1 MPPGADLAC
10 ALARVD
16 TARLSGADTVTA
28 LRAWYRQ
35 HNHATAGLLRAI
47 REAGLADSADAVSR
61 AEELDDWSADEAR
74 AALAWSRGRA
84 VMRLGVADDLLCRL
98 PEVFEALDAGL
109 IDEPKAKVFSEW
121 TENVPVDL
129 AHHVCDVLL
138 PEAPVVSAY
147 RLVLRIQEI
156 LRALDPEW
164 AAPREKAAEG
174 DRRVR
179 SSRNPTGTATIR
191 GEDLPVDRAVSSMAR
206 IETLATRARAAGVA
220 AGMDGLRADV
230 YLGLLDGSYAG
241 LDDAAIVEELRA
253 LHPEPANG
261 AGPQGPDHDDR
272 DDGSSEPEDA
282 GPDNDPDDG
291 PNDGPDAG
299 PDAGGPA
306 ADPADQDPDG
316 PVPAAAPR
324 SGLERPTEPAAPA
337 GGRRSRKQHVE
348 LRLRLSTLLG
358 LDAMPA
364 EIAGWGSVDP
374 ALARDVADGAP
385 GAEWRIVSDLRR
397 RPSAA
402 RRPHPAS
409 TPPSAPRRHP
419 MRCAVVELQVPLSWA
434 RALDQPTTG
443 DGPAWSRTRAGSP
456 ARNGSPVQSAP
467 KTPVDVSDRGA
478 GSLGA
483 GPRPLL
489 RRPDLRTSRT
499 GLRPRPHHRSRLR
512 RFEQG
517 RQSRHRLQARPSDE
531 APGWVDSHAA
541 ERGRLLVAL
550 AHRYALRHRA
560 STHHPGAPGAPT
572 LRRARRR
579 MARFVA
585 ARDGPLCRRGHRDR
599 SSGGVGQ
606 RPIPLAALDGAR
618 AAPGEDRQ
626 GCPARAGNHP
636 SDCAVL
642 GSVAA
647 PAVLRP
653 RTIDLDDRERCSPVP
668 LRARRPIPCHR
679 PRERRRSA
687 AVPAGGVPRLARGP
701 RRCLPPLRPPPQ
713 DPHRAPRRSHHLDS
727 RPSDLIRP
735 RPLPSGG
742 QDNQRVSSPARTGIP
757 APRPGRGRTPRAC
770 GTDVGRGS

>member
-61 AEELDDWSADEAR
+61 AEELDDRSADEAR

-84 VMRLGVADDLLCRL
+84 VMRLGLADDLLCRL

-272 DDGSSEPEDA
+272 DDGSSGPEDA

-299 PDAGGPA
+299 GPA
-306 ADPADQDPDG
+306 ADPARPG
-316 PVPAAAPR
+316 PGRAGRAGARRGAALRAR
-324 SGLERPTEPAAPA
+324 AAHRARRTGGRAQVLEAARRAPA
-337 GGRRSRKQHVE
+337 PPLH
-348 LRLRLSTLLG
+348 LLG

-385 GAEWRIVSDLRR
+385 GAEWRIVVTSDDGHLLHVDLTRR
-397 RPSAA
+397 RP
-402 RRPHPAS
+402 RPAP
-409 TPPSAPRRHP
+409 PRRHP

-434 RALDQPTTG
+434 RALD
-443 DGPAWSRTRAGSP
+443 PAHHGRWSGVVADASGSP

-517 RQSRHRLQARPSDE
+517 RQSRRRLQARPSDE

-541 ERGRLLVAL
+541 ERGRHLVAL
-550 AHRYALRHRA
+550 AHR
-560 STHHPGAPGAPT
+560 
-572 LRRARRR
+572 
-579 MARFVA
+579 
-585 ARDGPLCRRGHRDR
+585 
-599 SSGGVGQ
+599 
-606 RPIPLAALDGAR
+606 
-618 AAPGEDRQ
+618 
-626 GCPARAGNHP
+626 
-636 SDCAVL
+636 
-642 GSVAA
+642 
-647 PAVLRP
+647 
-653 RTIDLDDRERCSPVP
+653 
-668 LRARRPIPCHR
+668 
-679 PRERRRSA
+679 
-687 AVPAGGVPRLARGP
+687 
-701 RRCLPPLRPPPQ
+701 
-713 DPHRAPRRSHHLDS
+713 
-727 RPSDLIRP
+727 
-735 RPLPSGG
+735 
-742 QDNQRVSSPARTGIP
+742 
-757 APRPGRGRTPRAC
+757 
-770 GTDVGRGS
+770 